1 MARYAYLAKD
11 ADGKSYKG
19 SIEAYNEAEL
29 TEKLKDMGFYPTSV
43 KREKGLII
51 FGAKRVS
58 PQELVVFSRQLSTMV
73 GAGLTLNKSLEA
85 LEKQTDSSYLK
96 IIISEIRINIEGGV
110 SLSKAME
117 KHKAVFSDFFV
128 GMVEAG
134 ESGGVLKKVL
144 ERLADHLEKQEALKR
159 SVRGAFAYPVVVG
172 TLAVLVVGFLVIF
185 IVPVFKSVYDR
196 MHLSLPLPTLLL
208 IGASNCARKFWWLII
223 LLLSGLGFFY
233 KTINKTVKFRNYF
246 DKSKMNIP
254 IFGKLVCKATVAR
267 FIRTFGDMVTSGVG
281 VIDSLKIADK
291 VAENSVISKI
301 TNAMID
307 SVRRGGLISEPL
319 QKQNIFPAGVVQMI
333 STGEESGKL
342 GYMLEKS
349 AEGLDQ
355 EVDDVVKRLV
365 VKIEPLLTFL
375 MAFLVGT
382 IAVAIYL
389 PIFDVIKEM
398 SAR

>member
-1 MARYAYLAKD
+1 MARYNYLAKD

-19 SIEAYNEAEL
+19 SIEARNETEL

-43 KREKGLII
+43 KREKRVFT

-58 PQELVVFSRQLSTMV
+58 QSELVIFSRQLSTMV

-85 LEKQTDSSYLK
+85 LEKQTESSYLRT
-96 IIISEIRINIEGGV
+96 IIAGIRTDIEGGV
-110 SLSKAME
+110 SLSKAMG
-117 KHKAVFSDFFV
+117 KYKMVFSDFFV

-144 ERLADHLEKQEALKR
+144 ERLADHLEKQDALKR

-208 IGASNCARKFWWLII
+208 ISASNFTRKFWWLMLI
-223 LLLSGLGFFY
+223 LFSGLGLFY
-233 KTINKTVKFRNYF
+233 KTINKTIGFCNYLDKF
-246 DKSKMNIP
+246 KMNMP
-254 IFGKLVCKATVAR
+254 IFGKLIRKATVAR

-291 VAENSVISKI
+291 VAENSIISKL
-301 TNAMID
+301 TQEMID
-307 SVRRGGLISEPL
+307 SVRRGELISEPL
-319 QKQNIFPAGVVQMI
+319 KKQNIFPAGVIQMI
-333 STGEESGKL
+333 ATGEESGKL

-349 AEGLDQ
+349 AEGLDR
-355 EVDDVVKRLV
+355 EVDDVVKRMV